1 MAGMTAD
8 NGIDVVDGVGESDL
22 KRTRANRERKG

>member
-8 NGIDVVDGVGESDL
+8 DGIDVVGGVGESDL
-22 KRTRANRERKG
+22 KRTRANRETKG